1 MKNIN
6 LIDLK
11 EARKRRPVLNYKP
24 IKPKNEGKK
33 VIEQLDINELKK
45 YIDWSPFFHAWGI
58 KGVIQKYLKI
68 LKKVLKQ
75 PNCLMRRTR
84 C

>member
-11 EARKRRPVLNYKP
+11 EARKRRPELNYKP
-24 IKPKNEGKK
+24 IKPKIEGKK
-33 VIEQLDINELKK
+33 VIEQLDISELKK
-45 YIDWSPFFHAWGI
+45 YIDWSPFFMLGEL
-58 KGVIQKYLKI
+58 KGFIPKYLKI